1 MTDKTAKTL
10 LQMAGANPAPGKLT
24 EAAVVI
30 IDAQNEYVTG
40 KLPLEGVDAAL
51 AQVAALL
58 AAARAAKAPI
68 IHIAQRGRPGGLF
81 DPEGPSFKFA
91 APAAP
96 QAGET
101 VIEKPLPNS
110 FAKTTL
116 HEALQATG
124 RKHLVVAGFMTHM
137 CVSST
142 VRAALD
148 LGYRT
153 TVVADAAGTRD
164 LPDPTGGPALSAA
177 ELHRAALAG
186 LADRFAIV
194 TNLAGLKT

>member
-1 MTDKTAKTL
+1 MTAPKTL
-10 LQMAGANPAPGKLT
+10 LQMAGAPLEPGRLS
-24 EAAVVI
+24 ESAVVI

-40 KLPLEGVDAAL
+40 KMPLPGVNAAL
-51 AQVAALL
+51 DNIAILL
-58 AAARAAKAPI
+58 KAARAAGAPVV
-68 IHIAQRGRPGGLF
+68 HVQHKGRAGGLF
-81 DPEGPSFKFA
+81 DPDADAFKL
-91 APAAP
+91 AP
-96 QAGET
+96 QAASASGEAI
-101 VIEKPLPNS
+101 VEKPLPNA
-110 FAKTTL
+110 FAQTTL
-116 HEALQATG
+116 QDELTKTG
-124 RKHLVVAGFMTHM
+124 KKSLIVAGFMTHM

-153 TVVADAAGTRD
+153 TVIADASGTRD

-194 TNLAGLKT
+194 TNVAGLKA

>member
-1 MTDKTAKTL
+1 MSTPKTL
-10 LQMAGANPAPGKLT
+10 LQMAGASLEPGKFS
-24 EAAVVI
+24 ESAVVI
-30 IDAQNEYVTG
+30 IDAQNEYLNG
-40 KLPLEGVDAAL
+40 KLPLPGVEAAL
-51 AQVAALL
+51 DNIAILL
-58 AAARAAKAPI
+58 KAARAANAPI
-68 IHIAQRGRPGGLF
+68 IHVQHKGRAGGLF
-81 DPEGPSFKFA
+81 DPGADAFKL
-91 APAAP
+91 AP
-96 QAGET
+96 QAANEPGEAI
-101 VIEKPLPNS
+101 VEKPLPNS
-110 FAKTTL
+110 FAQTN
-116 HEALQATG
+116 LQDVLTKTG
-124 RKHLVVAGFMTHM
+124 RKSLIVAGFMTHM

-194 TNLAGLKT
+194 AMLEALKA

>member
-1 MTDKTAKTL
+1 MSTPKTL
-10 LQMAGANPAPGKLT
+10 LQMAGAPLEPGKFS
-24 EAAVVI
+24 ESAVVI
-30 IDAQNEYVTG
+30 IDAQNEYLNG
-40 KLPLEGVDAAL
+40 KLPLPGVEAAL
-51 AQVAALL
+51 DNIAILL
-58 AAARAAKAPI
+58 KAARAANAPV
-68 IHIAQRGRPGGLF
+68 IHVQHKGRAGGLF
-81 DPEGPSFKFA
+81 DPGADAFKL
-91 APAAP
+91 AP
-96 QAGET
+96 QAASQSGET
-101 VIEKPLPNS
+101 IVEKPLPNS
-110 FAKTTL
+110 FAQTN
-116 HEALQATG
+116 LQDVLTKTG
-124 RKHLVVAGFMTHM
+124 RKSLIVAGFMTHM

>member
-1 MTDKTAKTL
+1 MSTPKTL
-10 LQMAGANPAPGKLT
+10 LQMAGASLEPGKFS
-24 EAAVVI
+24 ESAVVI
-30 IDAQNEYVTG
+30 IDAQNEYLNG
-40 KLPLEGVDAAL
+40 KLPLPGVEAAL
-51 AQVAALL
+51 DNIAILL
-58 AAARAAKAPI
+58 KAARAANAPI
-68 IHIAQRGRPGGLF
+68 IHVQHKGRAGGLF
-81 DPEGPSFKFA
+81 DPGADAFKL
-91 APAAP
+91 AP
-96 QAGET
+96 QAANEPGEAI
-101 VIEKPLPNS
+101 VEKPLPNS
-110 FAKTTL
+110 FAQTN
-116 HEALQATG
+116 LQDVLTKTG
-124 RKHLVVAGFMTHM
+124 RKSLIVAGFMTHM

>member
-1 MTDKTAKTL
+1 MSTPKTL
-10 LQMAGANPAPGKLT
+10 LQMAGASLEPGKFS
-24 EAAVVI
+24 ESAVVI
-30 IDAQNEYVTG
+30 IDAQNEYLNG
-40 KLPLEGVDAAL
+40 KLPLPGVEAAL
-51 AQVAALL
+51 DNIAILL
-58 AAARAAKAPI
+58 KAARAANAPV
-68 IHIAQRGRPGGLF
+68 IHVQHKGRAGGLF
-81 DPEGPSFKFA
+81 DPGADAFKL
-91 APAAP
+91 AP
-96 QAGET
+96 QAASQSGEAI
-101 VIEKPLPNS
+101 VEKPLPNS
-110 FAKTTL
+110 FAQTN
-116 HEALQATG
+116 LQDVLAKTG
-124 RKHLVVAGFMTHM
+124 RKSLIVAGFMTHM